1 MLLFFLLHFAFAETY
16 FEKAN
21 QLYDKGNY
29 KEAVRYYRAAI
40 QEGRYEPFAWFNLGN
55 SLVQLQ
61 KLELALVAYKRT
73 VELMPQFTKAWV
85 LMGDIYYLNDA
96 KADAIVAYNRA
107 MELGEDSEHIHYA
120 LAESF
125 FKIGDYT
132 LSQKHF
138 ERVLHFNP
146 DRISAWYG
154 LADIYERLEDYEMA
168 IQTLY
173 KAIDQSLISDPEL
186 YFTIASY
193 YQNIDSLSKAIV
205 AMEDGLLIDPQ
216 NTPARRYLAQ
226 MYIKANSPWMAI
238 FSLEEGLRY
247 NKEKSSILVDL
258 GQIYFTQK
266 RYPEAFESFL
276 AAWNLGNPQGRIG
289 AEKVGHHR
297 YNMKDTKVAELFY
310 KRIRDKQSN
319 ISF

>member
-1 MLLFFLLHFAFAETY
+1 MLLFLLVHFAFAETY

-226 MYIKANSPWMAI
+226 MYLKANSPWMAI

-289 AEKVGHHR
+289 AENVGHAW
-297 YNMKDTKVAELFY
+297 YNMGETKEAEVFY
-310 KRIRDKQSN
+310 KRIRDKQ
-319 ISF
+319 